1 MEFWKVLVLSGVALL
16 FASGI
21 YILVLSVLS
30 PETLKRPGVRW
41 YVTGKH
47 PDPTPVDQR
56 IMGGFAVAAAIA
68 LLLSTLGVVAN
79 AGLAILPLWGFAIL
93 LRSRLATPR
102 ACMVKLFAT
111 LRMYL
116 APMFLLYIAWR
127 ALNGDPEKSLRRGIP
142 ITPGEYQNEVA
153 AAFAV
158 AGLLLAL
165 IIRRHERRKSNRSG
179 VDQA

>member
-1 MEFWKVLVLSGVALL
+1 MEFWKALVLSGVALL

-41 YVTGKH
+41 CVTGRH

-68 LLLSTLGVVAN
+68 LLLSTLGIVAN

-93 LRSRLATPR
+93 LRSRLAKAR

-111 LRMYL
+111 LRTYL
-116 APMFLLYIAWR
+116 APIFLLYIAWR
-127 ALNGDPEKSLRRGIP
+127 ALNDDPEKSLSRGIP

-165 IIRRHERRKSNRSG
+165 IVRRYERRKSNRSG
-179 VDQA
+179 SDQA